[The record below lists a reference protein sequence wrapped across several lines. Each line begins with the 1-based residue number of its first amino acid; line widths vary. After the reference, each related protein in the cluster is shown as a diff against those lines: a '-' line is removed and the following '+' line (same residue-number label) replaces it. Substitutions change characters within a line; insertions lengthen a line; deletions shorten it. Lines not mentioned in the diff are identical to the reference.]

1 MKPNLNIRRLDTQE
15 LTFADVFEAMADL
28 PDAPNQLVEDSVR
41 QILESVLKGGDD
53 AVVQWTNRFDARQ
66 ITDFSQLCVRQEE
79 LESAFDRLDVTV
91 RDALETAHGRI
102 HRYHV
107 RQQQHSWSMTDDDG
121 NLMGQEVRA
130 LDRVGIYI
138 PGGRASYPSTV
149 LMTAVPA
156 KVAGVGEIVMTVPAP
171 EDVLNDSVL
180 GAAFI
185 TGVDRVFTVGG
196 AQAIAALAYGTE
208 TISPVDKIVGP
219 GNDYVAA
226 AKRLVYGRV
235 GIDMIA
241 GPSEILIISD
251 GNCPPL
257 WTAIDMCAQAEHDP
271 SARVIL
277 ISTEGAY
284 LDSVLRELPQLV
296 ADLERGEI
304 VSESLEKRGVLIRAR
319 DLDEAIALSNRLA
332 PEHLQLV
339 VAEPSRWIGEIRNA
353 GSVFMGR
360 YSPEALGDYCAGPNH
375 VLPTAGTARFT
386 SPLGVYDFQK
396 RFSYIDCSKRGA
408 ASIAKVAA
416 IIARDEGLTAHAQ
429 SAECRLYCKENH
441 E

>member
-156 KVAGVGEIVMTVPAP
+156 KVAG
-171 EDVLNDSVL
+171 
-180 GAAFI
+180 
-185 TGVDRVFTVGG
+185 
-196 AQAIAALAYGTE
+196 
-208 TISPVDKIVGP
+208 
-219 GNDYVAA
+219 
-226 AKRLVYGRV
+226 
-235 GIDMIA
+235 
-241 GPSEILIISD
+241 
-251 GNCPPL
+251 
-257 WTAIDMCAQAEHDP
+257 
-271 SARVIL
+271 
-277 ISTEGAY
+277 
-284 LDSVLRELPQLV
+284 
-296 ADLERGEI
+296 
-304 VSESLEKRGVLIRAR
+304 
-319 DLDEAIALSNRLA
+319 
-332 PEHLQLV
+332 
-339 VAEPSRWIGEIRNA
+339 
-353 GSVFMGR
+353 
-360 YSPEALGDYCAGPNH
+360 
-375 VLPTAGTARFT
+375 
-386 SPLGVYDFQK
+386 
-396 RFSYIDCSKRGA
+396 
-408 ASIAKVAA
+408 
-416 IIARDEGLTAHAQ
+416 
-429 SAECRLYCKENH
+429 
-441 E
+441 